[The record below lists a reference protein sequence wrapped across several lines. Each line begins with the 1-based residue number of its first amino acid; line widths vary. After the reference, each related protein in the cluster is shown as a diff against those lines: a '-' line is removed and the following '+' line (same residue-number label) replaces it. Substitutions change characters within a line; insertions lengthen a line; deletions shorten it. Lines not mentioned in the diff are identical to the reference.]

1 MLQITQAA
9 AEAID
14 AITRA
19 VPGSAGVRIATM
31 PQASTNGSGP
41 VAVFDF
47 YPAPEPGDEDQVV
60 EEQGV
65 QVFLEPDVVPL
76 LDDKLLDAELQGDEV
91 RFTVELNG
99 HGDGDGGGAES

>member
-1 MLQITQAA
+1 MLQITPAA

-19 VPGSAGVRIATM
+19 VPGSAGVRITTL

-47 YPAPEPGDEDQVV
+47 YPTPEPGDDDQIV

-65 QVFLEPDVVPL
+65 QVFLEREVVPL
-76 LDDKLLDAELQGDEV
+76 LDDKLLDAELDGDEV
-91 RFTVELNG
+91 RFTVEPS
-99 HGDGDGGGAES
+99 DDAA

>member
-1 MLQITQAA
+1 LLQITPAA

-19 VPGSAGVRIATM
+19 VPGSAGVRITTL
-31 PQASTNGSGP
+31 PQTSTNGGGP

-47 YPAPEPGDEDQVV
+47 YPTPEPGDEDEIV

-65 QVFLEPDVVPL
+65 QVFLEPEVVPL
-76 LDDKLLDAELQGDEV
+76 LDDKLLDAELDGDEV
-91 RFTVELNG
+91 RFTVELS
-99 HGDGDGGGAES
+99 DGPG

>member
-1 MLQITQAA
+1 MLQITTAA

-19 VPGSAGVRIATM
+19 VPGSAGVRITTL

-47 YPAPEPGDEDQVV
+47 YPTPEPGDEDEIL

-65 QVFLEPDVVPL
+65 QVFLEPEVIPL
-76 LDDKLLDAELQGDEV
+76 LDDKLLDAELDGDEV
-91 RFTVELNG
+91 RFTVEPSDGNG
-99 HGDGDGGGAES
+99 AS

>member
-1 MLQITQAA
+1 LLHITSAA

-14 AITRA
+14 AITRS
-19 VPGSAGVRIATM
+19 VPGSAGVRITTL

-47 YPAPEPGDEDQVV
+47 YPAPEPGEDDAVV

-65 QVFLEPDVVPL
+65 QVFLEPEVVPL
-76 LDDKLLDAELQGDEV
+76 LEDKRLDAELDGDEV
-91 RFTVELNG
+91 RFTVEP
-99 HGDGDGGGAES
+99 GDDAAGG

>member
-1 MLQITQAA
+1 MLEITPAA

-47 YPAPEPGDEDQVV
+47 YPAPEPGDQDQVV

-65 QVFLEPDVVPL
+65 QVFLEPDVVHL
-76 LDDKLLDAELQGDEV
+76 LDGKRLDAELDGDEL
-91 RFTVELNG
+91 RFTVEDG
-99 HGDGDGGGAES
+99 AGDGRDGAPS

>member
-1 MLQITQAA
+1 VLQISPAA

-19 VPGSAGVRIATM
+19 VPGSAGVRITTM

-47 YPAPEPGDEDQVV
+47 YPAPEPGDEDEVV

-76 LDDKLLDAELQGDEV
+76 LEDKLLDAELDGDEV
-91 RFTVELNG
+91 RFTVEPSD
-99 HGDGDGGGAES
+99 GDGDGLS

>member
-1 MLQITQAA
+1 VLQISPAA

-19 VPGSAGVRIATM
+19 VPGSAGVRISTM

-47 YPAPEPGDEDQVV
+47 YPTPEPGDEDQVV

-65 QVFLEPDVVPL
+65 QVFLEPEVIPL
-76 LDDKLLDAELQGDEV
+76 LEDKLLDAELDGDEV
-91 RFTVELNG
+91 RFTVEPSN
-99 HGDGDGGGAES
+99 GDGAS

>member
-1 MLQITQAA
+1 MLQISSTA

-14 AITRA
+14 AITRS
-19 VPGSAGVRIATM
+19 VPGSAGVRISTL

-47 YPAPEPGDEDQVV
+47 YPTPEPGAADAVV

-65 QVFLEPDVVPL
+65 QVFLEPEVVPL
-76 LDDKLLDAELQGDEV
+76 LDDKLLDAELDGDQV
-91 RFTVELNG
+91 RFTVEPM
-99 HGDGDGGGAES
+99 DGAEPA